1 MAVDPDDRRGAE
13 HDAVVPPL
21 LPLQDQFHGPVPV
34 TDEAKPT
41 EQSPMVGAVLTATP
55 LAGPH
60 WPFIGAGE

>member
-13 HDAVVPPL
+13 HDAVVPLL

-41 EQSPMVGAVLTATP
+41 EQSPTLGAVLTTTP
-55 LAGPH
+55 LAVPH
-60 WPFIGAGE
+60 